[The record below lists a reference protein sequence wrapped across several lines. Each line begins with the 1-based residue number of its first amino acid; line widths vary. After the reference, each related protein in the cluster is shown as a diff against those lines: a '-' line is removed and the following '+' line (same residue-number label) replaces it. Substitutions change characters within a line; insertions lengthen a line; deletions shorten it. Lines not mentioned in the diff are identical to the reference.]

1 MEFTLWDVGFS
12 TCSASVM
19 CGSPS
24 PERGMSGQGEVVV
37 PVRPARRAG
46 AWPRSLGLMCL
57 YTPSAWKLFFFH
69 RYFSLSVKKNK
80 SAQLNQE
87 WKQPALWLPHD
98 LDLAL
103 PWEVKKLTVCLNRN
117 KTGDVLRSFSS
128 AVQTA
133 QLHCLC
139 CSSLCF
145 PQQSIRPDVG
155 INTTWHV
162 RPDLPFNTS
171 HVTKRSSFLFL

>member
-1 MEFTLWDVGFS
+1 
-12 TCSASVM
+12 M

-24 PERGMSGQGEVVV
+24 PERGTSGQGEVVV

-46 AWPRSLGLMCL
+46 CLAMLPGAHMPPHHLSLKIIFV
-57 YTPSAWKLFFFH
+57 PSVLFFECK
-69 RYFSLSVKKNK
+69 KKNK
-80 SAQLNQE
+80 SAQPNQE

-103 PWEVKKLTVCLNRN
+103 LWEVKKLTVCLNRN
-117 KTGDVLRSFSS
+117 KTGDVLRSPSS

-133 QLHCLC
+133 QFHCLC

-145 PQQSIRPDVG
+145 PQQSIRPVVG

-171 HVTKRSSFLFL
+171 HVTKHSSFLFL